1 MWNCS
6 MKVKIHTKVLHDLT
20 PVIEILTLSG
30 EAVLGKNGE
39 YEMSEQWHCLKVK
52 YTGQKLKILDIFLN
66 DQSIKHLIYTGYFK
80 SKKDGKIYQPATGVW
95 EEGDFVLWIHPNLGI
110 WQKQTFEQIDNSKY
124 GSNLFDEYALTVD
137 RPIRIDDH
145 YPENV
150 KGFFRHAHGPYWWK
164 KDSIRFPYR
173 QIDIEVTDEVRLAV
187 AKLQK
192 QTLKHNKTIDG
203 WVDYMSE
210 IPTDDADPRPL
221 SDLNNTVL
229 ENLLAQAGYSHWLS
243 ISVMTLDPGCYIAPH
258 IDDHSK
264 CKNIQ
269 HIKGCQKFYM
279 SVNEVD
285 GVYFKLGSAGLL
297 PLEKPLILNTNQHTH
312 SVVNQGPT
320 QRKILM
326 CYGVL
331 K

>member
-1 MWNCS
+1 
-6 MKVKIHTKVLHDLT
+6 
-20 PVIEILTLSG
+20 
-30 EAVLGKNGE
+30 
-39 YEMSEQWHCLKVK
+39 
-52 YTGQKLKILDIFLN
+52 
-66 DQSIKHLIYTGYFK
+66 
-80 SKKDGKIYQPATGVW
+80 
-95 EEGDFVLWIHPNLGI
+95 
-110 WQKQTFEQIDNSKY
+110 
-124 GSNLFDEYALTVD
+124 
-137 RPIRIDDH
+137 
-145 YPENV
+145 
-150 KGFFRHAHGPYWWK
+150 
-164 KDSIRFPYR
+164 
-173 QIDIEVTDEVRLAV
+173 
-187 AKLQK
+187 
-192 QTLKHNKTIDG
+192 
-203 WVDYMSE
+203 MSE

-243 ISVMTLDPGCYIAPH
+243 ISVATLDPGCYIAPH
-258 IDDHSK
+258 IDDYSK